1 MCSLY
6 INLKG
11 CKCPINC
18 QTKKDQGDILIRAK
32 SFLLSVSDIIQMLA
46 MSLIKSAATEWDQEH
61 FTQFP
66 KPWLFK
72 EDICYLCFA
81 RKTFL
86 LRCSAEGYVRI
97 ILVYRCFHCNNP
109 ELIVWKLHQSRA
121 RARAPEPGVNS
132 KYTKVQMFI
141 F

>member
-11 CKCPINC
+11 CKCLINC
-18 QTKKDQGDILIRAK
+18 QAKKDQGDILIRAK

-66 KPWLFK
+66 KPWLFN
-72 EDICYLCFA
+72 EDICHLCFA
-81 RKTFL
+81 RKTF
-86 LRCSAEGYVRI
+86 
-97 ILVYRCFHCNNP
+97 
-109 ELIVWKLHQSRA
+109 
-121 RARAPEPGVNS
+121 
-132 KYTKVQMFI
+132 
-141 F
+141 